1 MKVYLWLILLFFA
14 AAQADANP
22 CLQDKNLRLLD
33 QQYEEALRVGNT
45 KFLNELLADDFIWVH
60 NLAVD
65 IETKNQ
71 LLQRLQQNLEIV
83 QTRSSTETTAHR
95 LDKTVVLIGLSSV
108 EKPYADDATVRVS
121 RYRFLRTYVASGTQC
136 QLLAVQTM
144 KLTTSDGAND

>member
-1 MKVYLWLILLFFA
+1 MNCWLTILSGSTTW
-14 AAQADANP
+14 
-22 CLQDKNLRLLD
+22 RLISKPKIN
-33 QQYEEALRVGNT
+33 YCSV
-45 KFLNELLADDFIWVH
+45 
-60 NLAVD
+60 
-65 IETKNQ
+65 
-71 LLQRLQQNLEIV
+71 QQNLEIV

-95 LDKTVVLIGLSSV
+95 LDKTVVLSGLSSV

>member
-14 AAQADANP
+14 AAQADASP

-45 KFLNELLADDFIWVH
+45 KFLNELLAEDFIWVH

-71 LLQRLQQNLEIV
+71 LLQRLQKNLEIN
-83 QTRSSTETTAHR
+83 QTRRSSDITYHHLGRTA
-95 LDKTVVLIGLSSV
+95 VLSGLSTV
-108 EKPYADDATVRVS
+108 EKLKPDGETMRIS
-121 RYRFLRTYVASGTQC
+121 RYRFLRTYVASGEQC
-136 QLLAVQTM
+136 RLLAVQTM
-144 KLTTSDGAND
+144 KLSTSDRAND